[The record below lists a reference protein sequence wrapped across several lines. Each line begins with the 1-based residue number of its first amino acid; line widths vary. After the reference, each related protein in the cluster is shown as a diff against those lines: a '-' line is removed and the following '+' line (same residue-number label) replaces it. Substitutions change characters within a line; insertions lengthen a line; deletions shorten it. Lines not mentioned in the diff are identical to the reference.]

1 MKIFMKGLLFLSR
14 LAFLCNLLFLVCL
27 VMQRTEDLI
36 AQSDIKNTIIILGW
50 FLAPIINFGANMAY
64 GFRLLNKKPLNIPI
78 WLVVSNLVFLLFQI
92 FIHFILPS

>member
-36 AQSDIKNTIIILGW
+36 AQPDTKNTIIILGW
-50 FLAPIINFGANMAY
+50 FLAPFINFGANMGY
-64 GFRLLNKKPLNIPI
+64 LIRIINKKPLNIPI
-78 WLVVSNLVFLLFQI
+78 WLVVLNLLFLLLQI
-92 FIHFILPS
+92 FIHFILPT